1 MNLHS
6 YKVMVG
12 EMFDSVGR
20 AIGIHV
26 LLLVIEHAH
35 WKTKQNYEEA
45 ELIHFSEKGINLDRL
60 DELEPARAKAVAH
73 DFVMSV
79 IATLGRLVGK
89 NLASQ
94 LTDQLQEG
102 YLEEEA

>member
-6 YKVMVG
+6 YKNMIG
-12 EMFDSVGR
+12 EMFDSVGK

-45 ELIHFSEKGINLDRL
+45 ELIHFSEKGVVLDGL
-60 DELEPARAKAVAH
+60 DELEPARAKLVAH
-73 DFVMSV
+73 EFVMSV
-79 IATLGRLVGK
+79 VATLSRLVGK
-89 NLASQ
+89 QLAGQ
-94 LTDQLQEG
+94 LTDQLKNNS
-102 YLEEEA
+102 LETGV